1 MNFLAATLAATAV
14 RRPLLLIGAALI
26 LLATSLFVLR
36 THQTFDSEILN
47 LLPAGHPAVEGLK
60 IYNSRFNT
68 ARELAFYI
76 ESGDD
81 AVFPTFVNA
90 LRDQPWVLR
99 VLDGPPTQSP
109 AGRSS
114 LPDLI
119 APLILGQDETAF
131 SGTLEK
137 LDPARINARVAG
149 LVARTSSGSPLARLE
164 LENDPLGIVA
174 PVAASLSEKLAIE
187 DAFNMEAGESR
198 IVPVVTNQSDLGS
211 DSCSAMMSDV
221 HAFVA
226 SFRANYGKS
235 PPEILVTGR
244 SAYVDEIEQSMKRD
258 IATTSL
264 VSLVAVTMLFW
275 FAFRSL
281 LPLLGSVLILALTC
295 VCSLAAGSLVFDK
308 LNVVAMGF
316 CSILVGLGDDF
327 SLLLYQRYLA
337 ARALGSGREAA
348 IRESTAV
355 AAPGILWVSLATGL
369 GFAALAFSGS
379 AGFMQLGILIA
390 MGVVA
395 GAIGMICLMPL
406 FEQNGNAGMRAEP
419 GRGLGRLLVSP
430 PVFRLSTTLLIV
442 LAVLSIAPW
451 RPLGFDTSTHS
462 LEPANIP
469 AAKALAR
476 IMEKF
481 PSTFDPVMV
490 VVRGPVDVSSLRA
503 LDSLFSALRDRGV
516 IASFSSPSP
525 LVTDPENV
533 ARNISRTNTLEIDG
547 IIEAIRRAESR
558 SRLQPGTMDPA
569 IQLVRALLSAEPVQT
584 RLPADSPWWFVL
596 DRSISPANGDVIYYL
611 RLSDGSSG
619 ARREIIDSVKRTVP
633 SALVTGWSQMLHE
646 LVPWATQQLATFG
659 TLVLTVIVVVLVA
672 VYRRFDLLL
681 LHLATLVL
689 ALGGTIATLKLTGQ
703 QINLLNVLA
712 FPLIVA
718 VGVDYGVHLILA
730 TREEGVP
737 AANLAMVTK
746 PVLISGLTTM
756 TGFGALT
763 LAANP
768 ALSGLG
774 FVCASGVGWCLFAS
788 LCFLAPLAL
797 KVAGCPAEAPTLRSS
812 E

>member
-1 MNFLAATLAATAV
+1 MNGLAAILAATAV
-14 RRPLLLIGAALI
+14 RRPLLLVGAALI
-26 LLATSLFVLR
+26 LLASSLFVLH
-36 THQTFDSEILN
+36 THQNFDSEILN

-76 ESGDD
+76 ETGDE
-81 AVFPTFVNA
+81 AVVSAFVTA
-90 LRDQPWVLR
+90 IRDQPWALR

-109 AGRSS
+109 AGRNS

-137 LDPARINARVAG
+137 LDPARIDARVAG
-149 LVARTSSGSPLARLE
+149 LAARTSGGSPLARLE
-164 LENDPLGIVA
+164 LENDPLGIAA
-174 PVAASLSEKLAIE
+174 PVAALLSEKLSIE
-187 DAFNMEAGESR
+187 DSFNMEAGESR
-198 IVPVVTNQSDLGS
+198 VVPVVTNQSDLNS
-211 DSCSAMMSDV
+211 DSCSAMMRDV
-221 HAFVA
+221 HAFIA
-226 SFRANYGKS
+226 SFRARYPDS

-244 SAYVDEIEQSMKRD
+244 SAYVDEIAASMKRD

-264 VSLVAVTMLFW
+264 VSLLAVTILFW
-275 FAFRSL
+275 LAFRSF

-295 VCSLAAGSLVFDK
+295 VCSLAAGSLLFDK

-327 SLLLYQRYLA
+327 SLLLYQRYVA
-337 ARALGSGREAA
+337 ARATGAGRETA

-369 GFAALAFSGS
+369 GFAALALSGS
-379 AGFMQLGILIA
+379 AGFMQLGLLIA
-390 MGVVA
+390 IGVVA
-395 GAIGMICLMPL
+395 GAVGMICLMPL
-406 FEQNGNAGMRAEP
+406 FERTAAAGMQTEQS
-419 GRGLGRLLVSP
+419 GGLCRVLLSS
-430 PVFRLSTTLLIV
+430 PVFRLSAALLGLLTVISLV
-442 LAVLSIAPW
+442 PW
-451 RPLGFDTSTHS
+451 RPLAFDTSTRS

-490 VVRGPVDVSSLRA
+490 VVRGPVDVAGLQA
-503 LDSLFSALRDRGV
+503 LDTVFSNLRERGV

-525 LVTDPENV
+525 LVADPENV
-533 ARNISRTNTLEIDG
+533 RRNIERIRAVDLDG
-547 IIEAIRRAESR
+547 VVEAVRRAGSK
-558 SRLQPGTMDPA
+558 SRLRAETLDPA
-569 IQLVRALLSAEPVQT
+569 IRLVRALESDTSVQS
-584 RLPADSPWWFVL
+584 RLAGDSPWWFVL
-596 DRSISPANGDVIYYL
+596 DRSISPTSGDVIYYI
-611 RLSDGSSG
+611 RLADGSSG
-619 ARREIIDSVKRTVP
+619 ARREIVDSVKRTVP
-633 SALVTGWSQMLHE
+633 DALVTGWSEMLHD
-646 LVPWATQQLATFG
+646 LVPWATRELAAFG
-659 TLVLTVIVVVLVA
+659 GLVIVVIVVVLIG
-672 VYRRFDLLL
+672 VYRRPDLVA

-689 ALGGTIATLKLTGQ
+689 ALGGTITTLKFTGQ

-712 FPLIVA
+712 FPLILA

-737 AANLAMVTK
+737 AANLVMVMK

-763 LAANP
+763 LAVNP

-774 FVCASGVGWCLFAS
+774 LVCSAGVGWCLFAS
-788 LCFLAPLAL
+788 LCFLAPMAL
-797 KVAGCPAEAPTLRSS
+797 KLADCPAEAPTLESH